1 MASSIIPLSFILLN
15 LKSVERKSK
24 NHKILNIS
32 YIVVIYHLLNQSVTE
47 FDDFLLKYE
56 KLLSHV
62 RQLKSTFS
70 VIYTW

>member
-15 LKSVERKSK
+15 LKSVERKWK

-47 FDDFLLKYE
+47 FDDFLLKFE
-56 KLLSHV
+56 KLRSHV